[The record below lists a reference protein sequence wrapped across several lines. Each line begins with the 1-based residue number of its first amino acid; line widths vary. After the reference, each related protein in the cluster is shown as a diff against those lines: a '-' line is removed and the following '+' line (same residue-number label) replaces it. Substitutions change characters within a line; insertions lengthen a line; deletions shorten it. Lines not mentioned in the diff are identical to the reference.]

1 MPKRFYR
8 FNLLLDEN
16 LPPRDRFLR
25 INNRFTLK
33 HIVHDLKK
41 EGLRDRDIYKI
52 ATTRKLII
60 VTFNYR
66 HFREMDLGKNTGVI
80 GLSNNLTVEQIDI
93 KLNALLSKS
102 KKGDLYSKTTYIRG

>member
-1 MPKRFYR
+1 M
-8 FNLLLDEN
+8 E
-16 LPPRDRFLR
+16 
-25 INNRFTLK
+25 
-33 HIVHDLKK
+33 KK
-41 EGLRDRDIYKI
+41 KASMVRTGRASGLRYTKNIWRSFLTK
-52 ATTRKLII
+52 RKLII